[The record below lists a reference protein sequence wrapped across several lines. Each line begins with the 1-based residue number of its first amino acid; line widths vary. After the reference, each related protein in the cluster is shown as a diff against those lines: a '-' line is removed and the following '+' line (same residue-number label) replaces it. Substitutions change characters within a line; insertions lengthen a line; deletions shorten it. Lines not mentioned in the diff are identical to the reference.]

1 MVQLAL
7 LPEHSASVGRD
18 GEEALS
24 VCVKG
29 SPVSFE
35 DST

>member
-7 LPEHSASVGRD
+7 LLSILHLCEGWR
-18 GEEALS
+18 EALS

-35 DST
+35 DLL